1 MPDTLPVQPV
11 ETPPGWLD
19 QAVDQNEVSRIT
31 GVPTRS
37 LEAMRCRGDGP
48 PFIKIGKRVRYFR
61 RDVFGWL
68 NRRRRVSTGDTG
80 NAAA

>member
-1 MPDTLPVQPV
+1 MHDTTPVQPV

-19 QAVDQNEVSRIT
+19 QAVDQNEVARIT

-48 PFIKIGKRVRYFR
+48 SYLKIGKRVRYFR
-61 RDVFGWL
+61 RDVFHWL
-68 NRRRRVSTGDTG
+68 NRRRRVTTGDTG
-80 NAAA
+80 DAAA